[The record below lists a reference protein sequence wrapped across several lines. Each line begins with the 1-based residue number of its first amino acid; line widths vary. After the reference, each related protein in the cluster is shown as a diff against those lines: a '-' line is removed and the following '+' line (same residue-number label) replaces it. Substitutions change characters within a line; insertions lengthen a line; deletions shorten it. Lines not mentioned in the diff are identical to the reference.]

1 MFWKVIDIFCIYM
14 TCLCLQIV
22 IFLEKAQLHAKDLGK
37 YLLWYCF
44 GQVRD
49 FPCYLGRAMPSLAP
63 PQMRLGFNTP
73 MKDLSRK
80 SDLPKQIPSTNVSNK
95 GRKGNITNKYYSSVP
110 NVADTATSNTESS
123 NRLNSS
129 FKTW

>member
-1 MFWKVIDIFCIYM
+1 MPSSA
-14 TCLCLQIV
+14 Q
-22 IFLEKAQLHAKDLGK
+22 AQL
-37 YLLWYCF
+37 
-44 GQVRD
+44 
-49 FPCYLGRAMPSLAP
+49 
-63 PQMRLGFNTP
+63 RLGFNAP

-129 FKTW
+129 LKSVL